1 MLDHIFQQVVVHPQ
15 LVIVVPALMI
25 LGYAL
30 KKTPFIQNWMIIWII
45 IFAGVLASIVT
56 IGFSINGIAN
66 GIIAAGA
73 AITSHQMI
81 KQTVEARKK
90 T

>member
-45 IFAGVLASIVT
+45 IFAGVLASIIT